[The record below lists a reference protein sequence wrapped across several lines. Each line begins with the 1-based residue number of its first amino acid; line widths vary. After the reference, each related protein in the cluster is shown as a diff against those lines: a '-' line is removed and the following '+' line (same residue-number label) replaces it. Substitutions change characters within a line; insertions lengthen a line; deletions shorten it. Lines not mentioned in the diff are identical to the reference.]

1 MTRLEKACPFTAAT
15 RASHCERCWTA
26 HGGVPPCVAAYLG
39 GQGPAEGVVRL
50 EVPGRKSAR
59 KAA

>member
-1 MTRLEKACPFTAAT
+1 MTRLEKACPLSAAT
-15 RASHCERCWTA
+15 RAAHCERCWTA

-39 GQGPAEGVVRL
+39 GRPAGEGVVLLRA
-50 EVPGRKSAR
+50 EGKRAER

>member
-1 MTRLEKACPFTAAT
+1 MTRLEKACPFSATT
-15 RASHCERCWTA
+15 RAHHCERCWTA

-39 GQGPAEGVVRL
+39 GQAAAEGAVRL
-50 EVPGRKSAR
+50 DVLERAAAR

>member
-1 MTRLEKACPFTAAT
+1 MSRMEKACPFTAAT
-15 RASHCERCWTA
+15 RASHCGRCWTA

-39 GQGPAEGVVRL
+39 GSPAGEGVIRL
-50 EVPGRKSAR
+50 ELLERGPSR